1 MNNNGVNLL
10 IFPDGTRLVRN
21 DDEAA
26 AKAEALRL
34 GLLPDLSAQLRQR
47 KGQRGAAGIA
57 RDGDRL
63 VAIVVWAGFEAASDN
78 GWITLTITPACE
90 KTAGWL
96 VRITHNLI
104 DASSVQFIEGGGPCR
119 N

>member
-1 MNNNGVNLL
+1 MPSDVNVV

-21 DDEAA
+21 DDDAA

-34 GLLPDLSAQLRQR
+34 GLLPALSAQLRQR
-47 KGQRGAAGIA
+47 TGKRGAAGIA

-63 VAIVVWAGFEAASDN
+63 VAIIVWAGFESASDN
-78 GWITLTITPACE
+78 GWITLALTPACE

-96 VRITHNLI
+96 MRITHNLI
-104 DASSVQFIEGGGPCR
+104 DATTVQFMEGGAPWR